1 MYYVYVIQSLKD
13 KKLYIGHTDNLKRR
27 FKEHSTGQVESTKNR
42 RPLMLICYEA
52 YLDKET
58 AKKREEF
65 LKTSDGKL
73 DINRRLRKYR

>member
-1 MYYVYVIQSLKD
+1 MYYVYILKSIKD
-13 KKLYIGHTDNLKRR
+13 RNFYTGYSEDLKRR
-27 FKEHSTGQVESTKNR
+27 LDEHGRGKVESTKNR